1 MGATS
6 VTGTGKGAAFNNK
19 GPHNGRDQFVPLLSP
34 HVVLAGNI
42 TLTGTTGTVTF
53 VAPMPSS
60 KTNYVVMVTA
70 TSGTTLPVVTTKT
83 DVNSLF
89 TSFVI
94 TGGSGSTNDYMVCTV
109 GHGA

>member
-34 HVVLAGNI
+34 HVVVAGTVTLANGTATVTFPVALAGAPANYVVI
-42 TLTGTTGTVTF
+42 ATGTTGATTVAVTKTGSTTF
-53 VAPMPSS
+53 VS
-60 KTNYVVMVTA
+60 
-70 TSGTTLPVVTTKT
+70 
-83 DVNSLF
+83 F
-89 TSFVI
+89 TIAGANVAH
-94 TGGSGSTNDYMVCTV
+94 DYMVCTV